1 MNEEQ
6 QREAARLWYEKFG
19 KERESK
25 MTRSRARLLQ
35 VALLGFAL
43 LMVVLGLRL
52 RSDKMERVMND
63 RQPPAIDESAR
74 LSREL
79 ALDGPTGQVF
89 FPLWE
94 GWKQAEADL
103 DHQAGKLR
111 ERLAEL
117 SADQNDYN
125 FALKEDLG
133 QLQVL
138 DSLLMVGRRQLIT
151 DVESELGLWR
161 AARLASLLEEGSLS
175 AD

>member
-19 KERESK
+19 KERESN

-63 RQPPAIDESAR
+63 RQQPAIDESAR

-79 ALDGPTGQVF
+79 ALDGPMGQRF

-94 GWKQAEADL
+94 GWKQAQADL
-103 DHQAGKLR
+103 DRQAGKLR

-125 FALKEDLG
+125 FALKEDLA

-138 DSLLMVGRRQLIT
+138 DSLVMVGRRQLIT
-151 DVESELGLWR
+151 EIESELGLWR